1 MQDGKF
7 VILVVDD
14 DPDIRFTLQVVL
26 EKNGYKYVEASSCEE
41 GLQVYKQTKPDLIIV
56 DLMMEEV
63 DAGTNF
69 VKELRALGNKAP
81 IYMLSS
87 VGDSLNLSTD
97 FSELGLSGVF
107 QKPINNTVLLSILKT
122 KLKTQA

>member
-14 DPDIRFTLQVVL
+14 DPDIRYTLQVVL

-41 GLQVYKQTKPDLIIV
+41 GLNVYKQTKPDLLIV

-69 VKELRALGNKAP
+69 VKELKALGNTAP

-87 VGDSLNLSTD
+87 VGDSLNINTD